1 MQETY
6 DFERTWLA
14 KFAGCLDEVAGEEIR
29 REVMAGSEDLS
40 SQSSRQTVI
49 AWSKSAMERLDAAVG
64 DEAERR
70 QIMTGCAC
78 QYPKVN
84 LQEIKQKYAETR
96 DIDLARQMLQ
106 AQFEDFLKNVMRLDD
121 ALIEEIVRR
130 GWGSAGVK
138 QGNTIIATKIPKS
151 GFLIEYM
158 QETDPEKKRQYY
170 CHCPRIRDALKT
182 SETLSPTYCYC
193 GAGFY
198 KGIREEILQ
207 QAVEVEILETV
218 LQGGEV
224 CKVAIHLPPN
234 LVARSRQQIAAE
246 LEGAALPPPDEII
259 HQVREARDAE
269 YANLR

>member
-130 GWGSAGVK
+130 GWGSG
-138 QGNTIIATKIPKS
+138 

-234 LVARSRQQIAAE
+234 LVARSRQ
-246 LEGAALPPPDEII
+246 
-259 HQVREARDAE
+259 
-269 YANLR
+269 